1 MKMTRTL
8 TIGMKMLMDEEDHFE
23 RKLDAKGGEVRETLR
38 EAIEHS
44 LAHWKQ
50 ES

>member
-23 RKLDAKGGEVRETLR
+23 RKLDAERSEVRETLG
-38 EAIEHS
+38 EAVER
-44 LAHWKQ
+44 LAHWKP
-50 ES
+50 EG